1 MDLIQK
7 YSKLWTQMQSG
18 SQGLSGKKTINA
30 LTMFNQLFEVKEE
43 SVIEF
48 TEDED
53 SDDAINETLKEE

>member
-1 MDLIQK
+1 
-7 YSKLWTQMQSG
+7 
-18 SQGLSGKKTINA
+18 
-30 LTMFNQLFEVKEE
+30 MFNQLFEVKEE